1 VHQLPA
7 MEQAVALS
15 AVDHGRDVER
25 AAPPQL
31 GRVIAAAALALATA
45 PITTAGAAATTLAAL
60 A

>member
-1 VHQLPA
+1 